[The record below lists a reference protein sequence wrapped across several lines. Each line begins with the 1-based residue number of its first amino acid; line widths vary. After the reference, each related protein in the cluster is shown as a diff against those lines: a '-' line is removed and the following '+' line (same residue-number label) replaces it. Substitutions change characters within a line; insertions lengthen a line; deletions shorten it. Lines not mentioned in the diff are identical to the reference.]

1 MPPRLRELHV
11 RGGCGHSRSTR
22 RASKLAVGVLSWREP
37 RPLQRSRVQ
46 WRARGFQGL
55 KVIAL
60 AHSEQGC
67 ALVRLCLSMCEVG
80 VRAGGVCG

>member
-1 MPPRLRELHV
+1 MDLKSLPSACC
-11 RGGCGHSRSTR
+11 RGES
-22 RASKLAVGVLSWREP
+22 A

-46 WRARGFQGL
+46 WRASGYQGHQ
-55 KVIAL
+55 VVAL

-67 ALVRLCLSMCEVG
+67 ALVGLCLSMCEVG

>member
-1 MPPRLRELHV
+1 M
-11 RGGCGHSRSTR
+11 
-22 RASKLAVGVLSWREP
+22 
-37 RPLQRSRVQ
+37 Q

-67 ALVRLCLSMCEVG
+67 ALVGLCLSMCEVG
-80 VRAGGVCG
+80 VRAGGVRRPAGARSALHGVAS

>member
-11 RGGCGHSRSTR
+11 RGGCGHSRLTR

-46 WRARGFQGL
+46 WRARGYQGHQ
-55 KVIAL
+55 VVAL

-67 ALVRLCLSMCEVG
+67 ALMGLCLSVCEVG